1 MNAGCDEEVLN
12 QAVNAIVKA
21 VRSYLASNCLR
32 ILSLSAA
39 AGQETVKIEFLGFF
53 RYYQPST
60 AFPKFSD
67 AINCLK
73 RCNAIDRIRKEIP
86 FFEWIG
92 DGYVVINV
100 GELRRA
106 CLELIKTAERNTQ
119 SA

>member
-1 MNAGCDEEVLN
+1 MNVSCDEEALN
-12 QAVNAIVKA
+12 QATNAVVRA

-32 ILSLSAA
+32 ILSLSAV
-39 AGQETVKIEFLGFF
+39 AGQETVKIEFLGLF

-73 RCNAIDRIRKEIP
+73 QCNAIDRIRREIP

-92 DGYVVINV
+92 YRYVVINV
-100 GELRRA
+100 EKLRRT
-106 CLELIKTAERNTQ
+106 CLDLIKVERNTQ